1 MKKRMLMRRRLL
13 ALLLGLTTYAYA
25 GYPIVLWIVGRFRN
39 RPVRKGD
46 VTPTVAV
53 IIAAYNEERI
63 IARKLRSVLEQ
74 DYPRAALSVLVASDG
89 SSDATNR
96 IVAELAERDDRL
108 RLLALP
114 RGGKAATL
122 NAAAAEARGEIFIFT
137 DANAMFAP
145 GALRALLRN
154 FADSDVGGVS
164 ANERRDD
171 TDANSVGLGER
182 VYWEYDKWLKSAE
195 SRVGSMVSASGS
207 CYAIR
212 SALFRP
218 ITDPAA
224 TDDFT
229 ISTQVVRAGL
239 RLVFEPEAVT
249 LEPPPATGEIEFN
262 RKVRIVTRGLRSVYG
277 IRELLLP
284 WRGGFYALQ
293 VWSHKIVRRL
303 VPFFAIGIFALTLS
317 LVRRPF
323 ERLLVAGQVALY
335 GLAAVGWAGR
345 GRPWGRNKLLYIPY
359 YFCLSNIAAMLG
371 VLQFV
376 RQRKLSVWT
385 PRREA

>member
-1 MKKRMLMRRRLL
+1 MRRRLL
-13 ALLLGLTTYAYA
+13 ALLLGLTAYAYA
-25 GYPIVLWIVGRFRN
+25 GYPVLLWCVGRVRN
-39 RPVRKGD
+39 RPVSKGA
-46 VTPTVAV
+46 VTPSVTV

-74 DYPRAALSVLVASDG
+74 EYPREALSVLVASDG
-89 SSDATNR
+89 STDATNR
-96 IVAELAERDDRL
+96 IVAELAERDERL

-122 NAAAAEARGEIFIFT
+122 NAAAAEARGEIFVFT
-137 DANAMFAP
+137 DANAIFAP
-145 GALRALLRN
+145 GALRALLAN
-154 FADSDVGGVS
+154 FADPDVGGVS

-171 TDANSVGLGER
+171 TDGATSVGLGER
-182 VYWEYDKWLKSAE
+182 LYWEYDKWLKLAE

-212 SALFRP
+212 GALFRP

-229 ISTQVVRAGL
+229 ISTQVVRAGR

-249 LEPPPATGEIEFN
+249 LEPPPATGQIEFN

-303 VPFFAIGIFALTLS
+303 VPFFAIGVFALTLS

-335 GLAAVGWAGR
+335 GLATLGWVGR

-359 YFCLSNIAAMLG
+359 YFCLSNVAAMLG
-371 VLQFV
+371 VLQFA

-385 PRREA
+385 PRREL